1 MKKNTNVT
9 NKTFKI
15 LVCAYGNIRNFIPM
29 QNLALLFGLQAR
41 AIANRAIDY

>member
-1 MKKNTNVT
+1 MKKDINVT

-15 LVCAYGNIRNFIPM
+15 LMCPYGNIRNFIPM
-29 QNLALLFGLQAR
+29 QNLALLYGLQAR